1 MANALHNGTKLAN
14 MAIGGF
20 IDAGVLHRLIWKD
33 PEFNGTAG
41 KGETVNVRRIGK
53 NTAANFSGTATASDV
68 TEGTLAV
75 TLNHQPYVQRKVS
88 SKEKV
93 LRVEDYYGQVIAPE
107 VNSIAEYYDA
117 QVAAT
122 LATTTAT
129 AVTGASARAAL
140 IAAREALTAKK
151 VPLADRFLA
160 ASPTFISAI
169 LGEDWVTADKIG
181 DDGSTLR
188 TAVIGRAFGFWIVES
203 THITDI
209 DTDNADADA
218 NPATG
223 VDPTAYAFHRTGV
236 VMASRT
242 LDAPEGGAKGGSVAA
257 HGLTARVVEDW
268 DNSKLS
274 DVVTVDSLAGF
285 AKVQD
290 QDVDVPDG
298 DAFDQDHRIV
308 PVYL

>member
-1 MANALHNGTKLAN
+1 MANAIVNGTKLAN

-20 IDAGVLHRLIWKD
+20 IDAGVLHRTIWKD

-53 NTAANFSGTATASDV
+53 NTAANFAGTATATDL

-75 TLNHQPYVQRKVS
+75 TLSHQPYVQRKVG

-93 LRVEDYYGQVIAPE
+93 LRVEDYYAQVVEPGVGAIG
-107 VNSIAEYYDA
+107 EYVDA
-117 QVAAT
+117 QVAAV

-129 AVTGASARAAL
+129 AVTGANARAAI

-151 VPLADRFLA
+151 VPATDRYLAC
-160 ASPTFISAI
+160 SPTFISQI
-169 LGEDWVTADKIG
+169 LGESWVDADKFG
-181 DDGSTLR
+181 DDGSVLR
-188 TAVIGRAFGFWIVES
+188 EAVIGRAFGFWIVES
-203 THITDI
+203 THVADNDF
-209 DTDNADADA
+209 DTGGA
-218 NPATG
+218 
-223 VDPTAYAFHRTGV
+223 DPTAYAYHRTGV
-236 VMASRT
+236 AMASRM
-242 LDAPEGGAKGGSVAA
+242 LDAPEGGAKGGSVSA
-257 HGLTARVVEDW
+257 HGMSARVVEDW
-268 DNSKLS
+268 DNSALS
-274 DVVTVDSLAGF
+274 DVHTLDSLFGL

-290 QDVDVPDG
+290 QDVDAPDG